1 MRFPSVRGAEKM
13 IKLCYG
19 NTNTFYIPGSKG
31 GLLID
36 TDWAGTLPHF
46 FKAIKSAGLGI
57 SDIPCVLATH
67 YHPDHVG
74 IIGELQKLGVVL
86 LAADVQR
93 GYLHFPDEIFS
104 RDKRLHYVP
113 IDGIAAK
120 IIPIAESRAFLRSL
134 GIGGE
139 ILHTPSHSEDSIS
152 ILLDDGDCIV
162 GDLEPYTYL
171 SGYEENPRLKKDW
184 DRILS
189 HHPKRIFYAH
199 AIAQER

>member
-57 SDIPCVLATH
+57 SDIPYVLATH

-74 IIGELQKLGVVL
+74 IIGELQRLGVVL

-113 IDGIAAK
+113 IDETRAK
-120 IIPIAESRAFLRSL
+120 ILPIAESRAFLRSL

-152 ILLDDGDCIV
+152 ILLDDRDCIV

-171 SGYEENPRLKKDW
+171 SGYDENPRLKKDW

-189 HHPKRIFYAH
+189 HHPRRIIYAH
-199 AIAQER
+199 ANAQEM